1 MIEQLNSDKLKMASD
16 LESLNG
22 EVKNATELKE
32 MAEEEANRLRLAI
45 QEAEMDKQMLQQT
58 VQNLAGVVE
67 LLRTTTVKSVDEFL
81 NRLKL
86 DLNCITVG

>member
-1 MIEQLNSDKLKMASD
+1 VIEQLNSDKLKMASD

-67 LLRTTTVKSVDEFL
+67 LLRATTVKSVDEFL

>member
-22 EVKNATELKE
+22 EVKNATKLKKI
-32 MAEEEANRLRLAI
+32 AEEEANRLRLAI
-45 QEAEMDKQMLQQT
+45 QEAEMNKQMLQQT
-58 VQNLAGVVE
+58 VQNLTSVGE

>member
-32 MAEEEANRLRLAI
+32 MAKEEANRLRLAI
-45 QEAEMDKQMLQQT
+45 QEAQMDKQMLQQT

>member
-1 MIEQLNSDKLKMASD
+1 MIEQLNSNKLKMASD

-22 EVKNATELKE
+22 EVKNATELKK
-32 MAEEEANRLRLAI
+32 MAKEEANRLRLAI
-45 QEAEMDKQMLQQT
+45 QEVEMDKQMLQQT
-58 VQNLAGVVE
+58 VQSLAGVVE
-67 LLRTTTVKSVDEFL
+67 LLRTTTVKSIDEFL

>member
-22 EVKNATELKE
+22 EVENATELKE

-45 QEAEMDKQMLQQT
+45 QEAQMDMQMLQQT